1 MPVKVALSIQW
12 PGYDFENWTLA
23 VERSK
28 LDAKSEPNQFPNSM
42 STETKPSYSPGLAGV
57 VAGETEICW
66 VDPNAGLMYRGYDI
80 HEMAEKASFE
90 EVAYLLLNGE
100 LPDLEELEKF
110 RSAIAKERSLPKQ
123 VLEMLRLL
131 PKNTHPMDMLRTG
144 VSMLAPFDPELND
157 HSHDANI
164 RKSIRL
170 IAKVS
175 TLITDGYRIQHG
187 KDPLPE
193 REDLTLAGNLFY
205 KLSGEVPPAWKIRM
219 MDTIF
224 ILYADHEF
232 NASTFAARVT
242 AATLADIYAAVTS
255 ACGTLKGPLHG
266 GANEE
271 SMRMLDEIK
280 TPDRAEKWMMDAL
293 ARKAKIMGFGH
304 RVYKK
309 GDSRVPIMREIARD
323 LGERVNKKEWVPICE
338 NLEATME
345 REKHLCANVDLYA
358 APVFTMLN
366 SPPELNTPIFAA
378 SRVAGWCAHVVEQQ
392 DNNRLI
398 RPRSLYTGP
407 AARPYKAVS
416 SNGSKKR

>member
-1 MPVKVALSIQW
+1 
-12 PGYDFENWTLA
+12 
-23 VERSK
+23 
-28 LDAKSEPNQFPNSM
+28 M
-42 STETKPSYSPGLAGV
+42 STETKPPYSPGLAGV

-90 EVAYLLLNGE
+90 EVAYLLLNSE
-100 LPDLEELEKF
+100 LPDLEQLEKF

-157 HSHDANI
+157 HSHDANV

-175 TLITDGYRIQHG
+175 TLITDGYRIQKG

-205 KLSGEVPPAWKIRM
+205 KLSGEVPPTWKIRM

-242 AATLADIYAAVTS
+242 ASTLADIYAAVTS

-271 SMRMLDEIK
+271 SMKMLDEIK

-323 LGERVNKKEWVPICE
+323 LGERVGKKEWVPICE

-358 APVFTMLN
+358 APVFTMLGF
-366 SPPELNTPIFAA
+366 PPELNTPIFAA

-407 AARPYKAVS
+407 AARPYKAAG
-416 SNGSKKR
+416 SNGA

>member
-1 MPVKVALSIQW
+1 M
-12 PGYDFENWTLA
+12 N
-23 VERSK
+23 
-28 LDAKSEPNQFPNSM
+28 
-42 STETKPSYSPGLAGV
+42 TETKPAFSPGLAGV
-57 VAGETEICW
+57 IAGDTQICW

-90 EVAYLLLNGE
+90 EVAYLLLHGE
-100 LPDLEELEKF
+100 LPNFEQFAKF
-110 RSAIAKERSLPKQ
+110 TRAIAEERSLPEA
-123 VLEMLRLL
+123 VLDALRLM

-157 HSHDANI
+157 NSHAANI
-164 RKSIRL
+164 RKAMRL

-175 TLITDGYRIQHG
+175 TLITDAYRIQRG
-187 KDPLPE
+187 DYPLPE
-193 REDLTLAGNLFY
+193 RVDLTLAGNFFY
-205 KLSGEVPPAWKIRM
+205 KLKGEVPQDWQIKM

-242 AATLADIYAAVTS
+242 ASTLADMYAAVTS

-280 TPDRAEKWMMDAL
+280 TPERAEGWLKSAL
-293 ARKAKIMGFGH
+293 ERKAKVMGFGH

-323 LGERVNKKEWVPICE
+323 LGKRVGKEQWVPICE
-338 NLEATME
+338 QLEQTME
-345 REKHLCANVDLYA
+345 REKQLCANVDLYA
-358 APVFTMLN
+358 APVFTMFGFD
-366 SPPELNTPIFAA
+366 PALNTPIFAA
-378 SRVAGWCAHVVEQQ
+378 SRIAGWCAHVVEQH
-392 DNNRLI
+392 DHNRLI

-407 AARPYKAVS
+407 PLRPYPGTPA
-416 SNGSKKR
+416 N